1 MKLGNLSF
9 VISVLLIFFDF
20 TYLGSQEK
28 VNLQDLQPTFEE
40 EADATD
46 PEKDSQISKIK
57 SKKKPDISTSEIVV
71 KFRALDKITA
81 KTSDIAIIVGK
92 KKRVGHLEILPKKC
106 AKSQGGNN
114 KGVVAYI
121 QVKDLSEKRGDKVFV
136 FNGWTFSSSPSITP
150 FDHPVYDI
158 WLSKCF

>member
-9 VISVLLIFFDF
+9 TIFVLLIFFDF
-20 TYLGSQEK
+20 RHLSSQEE

-40 EADATD
+40 ETDATD

-57 SKKKPDISTSEIVV
+57 SKKKTDIGTSETVV

-92 KKRVGHLEILPKKC
+92 KKIVGYLEILPKKC
-106 AKSQGGNN
+106 AKSQEG
-114 KGVVAYI
+114 
-121 QVKDLSEKRGDKVFV
+121 
-136 FNGWTFSSSPSITP
+136 
-150 FDHPVYDI
+150 
-158 WLSKCF
+158 